1 MSTAVTS
8 SDTAVPAFVPQC
20 VTSTRNAAGFA
31 SSVSPPQR
39 LGSFWKPIG
48 LSHCQSSDDSIQ
60 LLKSPSP
67 NLTPPFTLNSGS
79 HGSSDSSSRH
89 DAETLRVPAFPSQH
103 GPSGDESAPN
113 FATTPSIASQMTA
126 QNQGATVR
134 AIDDVELWH
143 ACAGPLVTLPA
154 VGSVVVYF
162 PEGHVEQQQL
172 LAETRS
178 ASCSASDEA
187 QRQWDP
193 QHAAP
198 HNTSSAAAAGEMRD
212 GGSASSGDCAGA
224 RGSSH
229 DEGSDA
235 ATAALPPSH
244 MFCRLESLVLQ
255 IDVET
260 HELLATMQLQPIQ
273 EAEAAEEQA
282 RAARAGAAASGS
294 RVLYARTEQDR
305 VCCKRLS
312 TSDTSTH
319 GGFSIPRKAAEAC
332 LPHLDMT
339 QSVPSQRITATD
351 VLGNQWLFRHV
362 YRGTP
367 KRHLLTTGWSA
378 LSATW
383 GLAAGDRIVFLR
395 NRHGALKVA
404 VRRSEAAMAALQAQR
419 QARHA
424 QRCSLDVDHVGGPA
438 AMAPSAASPGLAEV
452 ASADAVLAAAARC
465 YSRRTAFSVTFHPWV
480 SASTP
485 FVIPLPDFTRGLHV
499 KAALQPGSEVRL
511 TLETDDLATR
521 RLRGTVLSLHHS
533 PSATWP
539 SSPWRS
545 VQIKW
550 GDTDGAVKPTRLSPW
565 LLDDAR
571 TLAQPCSSFYVSS
584 GSAPLSTTFASIPP
598 IATVAAGAALLSHSA
613 PRPPPL
619 SLPPLSIPT
628 AAPMHPPPGHG
639 QQHQHN
645 QQKDHHPQQQLHCF
659 SPPSPPGAPLPVPA
673 SMQTTAAAPAAP
685 LAAGQHG
692 NAGSWG
698 PTPLRLSTT
707 APLSH
712 TPLTS
717 FLPNHS
723 LPPRLLASE
732 HGCTE
737 PDAMVWSHDQPA
749 MEYSGSP
756 ESVTTATPA
765 TAATAGAGCAS
776 PAAPRPAFPRTLTA
790 PGGFTAYAP
799 ASARHGGVKR
809 EQQEEGAVHLTLSLG
824 LSALTASP
832 PSDHSAPIFKR
843 RRTTGLALPVLR
855 HACHSESDVARLL
868 RAERP
873 ERTDT
878 LDNDLSMPS
887 AGTSAAHADAAGGAG
902 GAGVVAA
909 PHGCLFTLPSS
920 PSSAS
925 GGTPR
930 SSSKGEVE
938 CAAMEERAAS
948 GEREAA
954 GGAESMDGQTVSP
967 SKQAVSPC
975 KLSPPPSRAANR
987 RRIKLRVEGSP
998 VGRTVDLSG
1007 IGSFQSLYAT
1017 CAAMLQLPLQQP
1029 SEGATCPWQLT
1040 YTDADGDTLLV
1051 GDGPWSVFLEHV
1063 HALTVMKAPM

>member
-1 MSTAVTS
+1 
-8 SDTAVPAFVPQC
+8 
-20 VTSTRNAAGFA
+20 
-31 SSVSPPQR
+31 
-39 LGSFWKPIG
+39 
-48 LSHCQSSDDSIQ
+48 
-60 LLKSPSP
+60 
-67 NLTPPFTLNSGS
+67 
-79 HGSSDSSSRH
+79 
-89 DAETLRVPAFPSQH
+89 
-103 GPSGDESAPN
+103 
-113 FATTPSIASQMTA
+113 
-126 QNQGATVR
+126 
-134 AIDDVELWH
+134 
-143 ACAGPLVTLPA
+143 
-154 VGSVVVYF
+154 
-162 PEGHVEQQQL
+162 
-172 LAETRS
+172 
-178 ASCSASDEA
+178 
-187 QRQWDP
+187 
-193 QHAAP
+193 
-198 HNTSSAAAAGEMRD
+198 MRD

-244 MFCRLESLVLQ
+244 MFCRLESVVLQ

-273 EAEAAEEQA
+273 EVRPVVDSSPHPSSPLIILNSRVPSSIRLQLLFCFVNYRVVIPPSFRFPPLSPLRFSSNCQAEAAEEQ
-282 RAARAGAAASGS
+282 ARAGAAASGS

-305 VCCKRLS
+305 VSCKRLS

-319 GGFSIPRKAAEAC
+319 GGFSIPRKSAEAC

-424 QRCSLDVDHVGGPA
+424 QRCSLDVDHVGDSA
-438 AMAPSAASPGLAEV
+438 AMAHPPASPGLAEV
-452 ASADAVLAAAARC
+452 ASADAVLATAARS

-499 KAALQPGSEVRL
+499 KAVLQPGSEVRL

-571 TLAQPCSSFYVSS
+571 ALAQPCSSLYASS
-584 GSAPLSTTFASIPP
+584 GSAPLSTTFASVPT
-598 IATVAAGAALLSHSA
+598 IATVSASAALLSHSA
-613 PRPPPL
+613 QRPPPPSLPPPL
-619 SLPPLSIPT
+619 SNP
-628 AAPMHPPPGHG
+628 AA
-639 QQHQHN
+639 
-645 QQKDHHPQQQLHCF
+645 
-659 SPPSPPGAPLPVPA
+659 A
-673 SMQTTAAAPAAP
+673 AAAPPAAAPVTP
-685 LAAGQHG
+685 LAAGQQG
-692 NAGSWG
+692 DGGSWG
-698 PTPLRLSTT
+698 PAPLCLPST

-717 FLPNHS
+717 FFPNHS
-723 LPPRLLASE
+723 LPPRPMPSE
-732 HGCTE
+732 PGHAKT
-737 PDAMVWSHDQPA
+737 DAMVWSQAQPA
-749 MEYSGSP
+749 MEYSGSR

-765 TAATAGAGCAS
+765 TAATAGAGSAS
-776 PAAPRPAFPRTLTA
+776 PVAPRPAFPRTLTA

-799 ASARHGGVKR
+799 ASSRQGGVKR
-809 EQQEEGAVHLTLSLG
+809 EQQEEGTVPLTLSLG

-832 PSDHSAPIFKR
+832 PSYHSSPILKR
-843 RRTTGLALPVLR
+843 RRTTGLDIPVLR

-868 RAERP
+868 HAQRP
-873 ERTDT
+873 ERTDM
-878 LDNDLSMPS
+878 LDSDLAMHPACPS
-887 AGTSAAHADAAGGAG
+887 DDARALAGGAEVSG
-902 GAGVVAA
+902 GVGG
-909 PHGCLFTLPSS
+909 PPGCLFTLPSS

-930 SSSKGEVE
+930 SSNGDLERTV
-938 CAAMEERAAS
+938 MEERAAS
-948 GEREAA
+948 GKREAA
-954 GGAESMDGQTVSP
+954 GGAESMDGQTASP
-967 SKQAVSPC
+967 SVQPASPC
-975 KLSPPPSRAANR
+975 KLSPLPSRAANR

-998 VGRTVDLSG
+998 VMRTVDLSG

-1029 SEGATCPWQLT
+1029 GQPAAGATCPWQLT

-1051 GDGPWSVFLEHV
+1051 GDGPWSIFLEHV
-1063 HALTVMKAPM
+1063 QMLTVMKAPM

>member
-1 MSTAVTS
+1 
-8 SDTAVPAFVPQC
+8 
-20 VTSTRNAAGFA
+20 
-31 SSVSPPQR
+31 
-39 LGSFWKPIG
+39 
-48 LSHCQSSDDSIQ
+48 
-60 LLKSPSP
+60 
-67 NLTPPFTLNSGS
+67 
-79 HGSSDSSSRH
+79 
-89 DAETLRVPAFPSQH
+89 
-103 GPSGDESAPN
+103 
-113 FATTPSIASQMTA
+113 
-126 QNQGATVR
+126 
-134 AIDDVELWH
+134 
-143 ACAGPLVTLPA
+143 
-154 VGSVVVYF
+154 
-162 PEGHVEQQQL
+162 
-172 LAETRS
+172 
-178 ASCSASDEA
+178 
-187 QRQWDP
+187 
-193 QHAAP
+193 
-198 HNTSSAAAAGEMRD
+198 MRD

-235 ATAALPPSH
+235 AKAALPPSH
-244 MFCRLESLVLQ
+244 MFCRLESVLLQ

-305 VCCKRLS
+305 VSCKRLS

-424 QRCSLDVDHVGGPA
+424 QRCSLDVDHVGDSA
-438 AMAPSAASPGLAEV
+438 AMAHTPASPGLAEV
-452 ASADAVLAAAARC
+452 ASADAVLATAARC

-571 TLAQPCSSFYVSS
+571 ALAQPCSSLYASS
-584 GSAPLSTTFASIPP
+584 GSAPLSTTFASVPT
-598 IATVAAGAALLSHSA
+598 IATVSASAALLSHSA
-613 PRPPPL
+613 QRPPPL
-619 SLPPLSIPT
+619 SLPPPLSNPAAAA
-628 AAPMHPPPGHG
+628 AAPP
-639 QQHQHN
+639 
-645 QQKDHHPQQQLHCF
+645 
-659 SPPSPPGAPLPVPA
+659 
-673 SMQTTAAAPAAP
+673 AAAPAAP
-685 LAAGQHG
+685 LAAGQQG
-692 NAGSWG
+692 DGGSWG
-698 PTPLRLSTT
+698 PAPLCLPST

-717 FLPNHS
+717 FFPNHS
-723 LPPRLLASE
+723 LPPRPMPSE
-732 HGCTE
+732 PGHAK
-737 PDAMVWSHDQPA
+737 PDAMVWSQAQPA
-749 MEYSGSP
+749 MEYSGSR
-756 ESVTTATPA
+756 ESLTTATPA
-765 TAATAGAGCAS
+765 TAATAGAGTAS

-799 ASARHGGVKR
+799 ASSRQGGVKR
-809 EQQEEGAVHLTLSLG
+809 EQQEAGAAVHLTLSLG

-832 PSDHSAPIFKR
+832 PSDHSSPSLKR
-843 RRTTGLALPVLR
+843 RRTTGLDIPVLR

-868 RAERP
+868 HAQRP

-878 LDNDLSMPS
+878 LDSDLVMHPACPS
-887 AGTSAAHADAAGGAG
+887 DDARALAGAAEVSGAVGG
-902 GAGVVAA
+902 
-909 PHGCLFTLPSS
+909 PPGCLFTLPSS

-930 SSSKGEVE
+930 SSNGDLERTV
-938 CAAMEERAAS
+938 MEERAAS
-948 GEREAA
+948 GKHEAA
-954 GGAESMDGQTVSP
+954 GGAESMDGQTASP
-967 SKQAVSPC
+967 SKQPASPC
-975 KLSPPPSRAANR
+975 KLSPSPSRAANR

-998 VGRTVDLSG
+998 VMRTVDLSG

-1029 SEGATCPWQLT
+1029 GQPSEGATCLWQLT
-1040 YTDADGDTLLV
+1040 YTDADGDMLLV
-1051 GDGPWSVFLEHV
+1051 GDGPW
-1063 HALTVMKAPM
+1063 